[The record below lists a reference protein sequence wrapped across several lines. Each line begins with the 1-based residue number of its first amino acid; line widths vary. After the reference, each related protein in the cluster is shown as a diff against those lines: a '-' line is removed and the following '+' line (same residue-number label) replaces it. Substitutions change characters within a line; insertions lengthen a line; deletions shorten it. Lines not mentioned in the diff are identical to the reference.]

1 MARSASSL
9 LGKVIVPFGL
19 LALLGAGGFWWLH
32 RPEPPPVFNTTTVTR
47 GDLTQNVTATGTLES
62 VTSVDV
68 SSQISGLIAEVLVD
82 YNTPV
87 KAGDVLARIDPSTY
101 EQRLK
106 QSDADVASATAAAQ
120 LARVNASRARELRA
134 KSLVSQQ
141 DLDSAEATLA
151 QAEAKLLTSLASRH
165 EAEVNLGRCTITAP
179 IDGIVLDR
187 ATEKGKTVAASL
199 NAPTLFTLV
208 NDLTKMQIVAAVAE
222 ADIGNVETGQP
233 VTFTVDAF
241 PARTFRGTISQI
253 RNAPKTTSNVVTYET
268 VVAVSNDD
276 LKLRPG
282 MTANVSIEVA
292 RRSGALLVA
301 NSALRVRIPDD
312 ILAARRIEP
321 PAKPAT
327 PGTASAP
334 QPLSEEEQRTLR
346 RDILREAGF
355 TPGSGRPSEEVIA
368 KAKELAKA
376 RGLDIDFNR
385 RPGGRNNAQGAPGSP
400 EGPGAGERR
409 APQIDLNAAPVTRTV
424 FKLIGTD
431 PSNAQIQPLTVK
443 LGITDNLNTEVLDT
457 LAEGDVLITSV
468 ATGPAAAA
476 VTTGT
481 NPFAPPRMGGGRH

>member
-9 LGKVIVPFGL
+9 LGKILVPLVIVAL
-19 LALLGAGGFWWLH
+19 LAAGAFSWL
-32 RPEPPPVFNTTTVTR
+32 RRSAPPPVFNTTTVTR
-47 GDLTQNVTATGTLES
+47 GDLAQAVTATGTLES

-68 SSQISGLIAEVLVD
+68 SSQISGLVAEVLVD

-87 KAGDVLARIDPSTY
+87 KAGDILARIDPSTY

-106 QSDADVASATAAAQ
+106 QSDADVASAEASAR
-120 LARVNASRARELRA
+120 LARLNASRSRELRA

-141 DLDSAEATLA
+141 DLDTAEATLA
-151 QAEAKLLTSLASRH
+151 QAEAKLLTSQASRH

-208 NDLTKMQIVAAVAE
+208 NDLTKREIVADVAE
-222 ADIGNVETGQP
+222 ADIGNVEAGQP

-268 VVAVSNDD
+268 VVALANDD
-276 LKLRPG
+276 VKLRPG

-292 RRSGALLVA
+292 RRRGALVVA

-312 ILAARRIEP
+312 ILAARRLEA
-321 PAKPAT
+321 PAKPAD
-327 PGTASAP
+327 PSAP
-334 QPLSEEEQRTLR
+334 KTLTEEEQQKLR
-346 RDILREAGF
+346 FEILREAGF
-355 TPGSGRPSEEVIA
+355 TPGSGRPTPELLA

-376 RGLDIDFNR
+376 RGLDIDFSR
-385 RPGGRNNAQGAPGSP
+385 RPGGRNGRSG
-400 EGPGAGERR
+400 GPGGSENSERR
-409 APQIDLNAAPVTRTV
+409 TPQVDTNAAPTTRTV
-424 FKLIGTD
+424 FKLVGTD
-431 PSNAQIQPLTVK
+431 PATVQIQPLTVK
-443 LGITDNLNTEVLDT
+443 LGISDNLNTEVLDT
-457 LAEGDVLITSV
+457 LAEGDILVTSV
-468 ATGPAAAA
+468 ATGPSAAAA
-476 VTTGT
+476 ATGN
-481 NPFAPPRMGGGRH
+481 NPFAPPRMGGGRR